1 MSTVEIV
8 ILIGSISGALL
19 SIWALFERIQKKL
32 LKGITNQIDEAIEKN
47 NKELIEYFKEHV
59 ENVTILT
66 IRDID
71 SLKEIVDY
79 NNDLLIE
86 KLKNFSELSS
96 IRQHI
101 ILEVVKQYFRE
112 IHKTVRITGEIDDE
126 KMSFLD
132 SLFPYYKELGGNS
145 DIEAKYREIRSV
157 YEKRIAEVT
166 DSASKRRR
174 ERKQQLEQFYNK
186 NFDDLE

>member
-32 LKGITNQIDEAIEKN
+32 LKGITNQIEEAIDKN

-59 ENVTILT
+59 ESVTILT
-66 IRDID
+66 IREID
-71 SLKEIVDY
+71 SLKEIVDT

-86 KLKNFSELSS
+86 KLKNFSKLSS

>member
-66 IRDID
+66 IREID
-71 SLKEIVDY
+71 SLKEIVDS

-86 KLKNFSELSS
+86 KLKNFSKLSS

-186 NFDDLE
+186 SFDDLE